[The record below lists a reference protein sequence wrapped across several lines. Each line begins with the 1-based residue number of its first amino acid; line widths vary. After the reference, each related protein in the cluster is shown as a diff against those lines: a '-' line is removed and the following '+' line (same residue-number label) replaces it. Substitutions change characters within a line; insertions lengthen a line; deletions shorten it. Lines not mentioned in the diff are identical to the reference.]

1 MRESILSS
9 CDEFNHGHFFMLVQ
23 VGILVY
29 YPSIAVSIIYQ
40 DAMQQEIDDNY
51 EQEMQQQQSQS
62 QIIRFVQQ
70 IISQIMQK
78 QQPFEQ
84 FITEQKQQKNAT
96 KRAIKMVPKKEKK
109 GGDDVRF
116 IVRLQGG
123 QTQEGGQENL
133 VWTTVY
139 IQI

>member
-51 EQEMQQQQSQS
+51 EQEMQQQQQSQS

-70 IISQIMQK
+70 IISQMMQK
-78 QQPFEQ
+78 QQPFATNEPSKWC
-84 FITEQKQQKNAT
+84 QK
-96 KRAIKMVPKKEKK
+96 RRRKEVMMNDLLC
-109 GGDDVRF
+109 G
-116 IVRLQGG
+116 
-123 QTQEGGQENL
+123 
-133 VWTTVY
+133 
-139 IQI
+139 

>member
-9 CDEFNHGHFFMLVQ
+9 CDEFNHAHFFMLVQ

-51 EQEMQQQQSQS
+51 EQEMQQQQQSQS

-70 IISQIMQK
+70 IISQMMQK
-78 QQPFEQ
+78 QQPYEQ
-84 FITEQKQQKNAT
+84 
-96 KRAIKMVPKKEKK
+96 
-109 GGDDVRF
+109 F

-123 QTQEGGQENL
+123 QTQEGGQKKL